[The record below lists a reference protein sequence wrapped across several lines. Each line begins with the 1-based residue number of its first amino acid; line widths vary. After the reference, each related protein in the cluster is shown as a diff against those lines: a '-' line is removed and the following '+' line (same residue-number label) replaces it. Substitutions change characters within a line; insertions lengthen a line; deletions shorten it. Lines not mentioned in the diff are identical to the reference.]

1 MLGYPFGPMIQL
13 LIVIP
18 MRREE
23 IASLP
28 VDELDLDWNVE
39 TGEGNWTIPGER
51 VKNGRALNVPLSAL
65 AVRIMWSVMVDPMR
79 PKESRFMFTT
89 TGTSSVSGFR
99 KGKDRLDRYIAVARE
114 QVAT

>member
-28 VDELDLDWNVE
+28 INELDLGWNIE
-39 TGEGNWTIPGER
+39 TGEGNWTIP
-51 VKNGRALNVPLSAL
+51 A
-65 AVRIMWSVMVDPMR
+65 
-79 PKESRFMFTT
+79 
-89 TGTSSVSGFR
+89 SG
-99 KGKDRLDRYIAVARE
+99 
-114 QVAT
+114 